1 MVPTSGSLS
10 VGREGDVL
18 SEMLD
23 TGEKKGLLLGHSGK
37 KDQRQNNSMG
47 VGGGHSPSKL
57 EKRFWT
63 MPHPSM
69 Q

>member
-10 VGREGDVL
+10 VEREGDVL

-47 VGGGHSPSKL
+47 VGGSQPIKA
-57 EKRFWT
+57 
-63 MPHPSM
+63 
-69 Q
+69 